1 MSKRKKRLFII
12 TLEIKNEC
20 WDYKVGDII
29 RSAVISNNV
38 NNAIETFHDR
48 HCGGEYPLY
57 TITDIEDTYYTGFF
71 MPNILSK
78 NLM

>member
-20 WDYKVGDII
+20 WDYKIGQII
-29 RSAVISNNV
+29 RSAAISNNI
-38 NNAIETFHDR
+38 NNAVKTFEDR
-48 HCGGEYPLY
+48 HCGSEYPFY
-57 TITDIEDTYYTGFF
+57 EIIGVEDTYDTGFF
-71 MPNILSK
+71 MPNINSK

>member
-20 WDYKVGDII
+20 WDYKIGQII
-29 RSAVISNNV
+29 RSAVISNNI
-38 NNAIETFHDR
+38 NNAIKTFEDR
-48 HCGGEYPLY
+48 HCGSEYPFY
-57 TITDIEDTYYTGFF
+57 EITGVEDTYDAGFF
-71 MPNILSK
+71 MPNINSK